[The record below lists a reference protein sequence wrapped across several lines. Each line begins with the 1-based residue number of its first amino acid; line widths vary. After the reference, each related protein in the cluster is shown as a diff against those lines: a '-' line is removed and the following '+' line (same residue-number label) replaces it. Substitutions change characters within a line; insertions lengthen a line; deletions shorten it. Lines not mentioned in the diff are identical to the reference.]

1 MRNRAQSLVGICEIY
16 WLAAVLEIPSVVP
29 AAVSWRTFPRFRW
42 KVAQTQVRGYEFS
55 NGLFAHSGCFR
66 IAPGQLAI
74 PTRRDRH
81 NARATRCS
89 PPPRILLGHG
99 PENTDPLPQRD
110 QLFNPDMMTKTDLA
124 SVAAPVTQRLLS
136 LDALRGFD
144 MFWIVGAEEL
154 VRGLQKI
161 TASGPIGLVA
171 EQLRHQPWAGFHF
184 EDLIFPLFVFIV
196 GVSLV
201 FSLTKTLEQS
211 GRRAAVVRILR
222 RSALLYVLGI
232 LSYGGLSTPFEK
244 IRLLGVLQRM
254 ALCYLFASLLFCYL
268 KPKALVGVCVGLLL
282 GYWALLSFV
291 PVPGHGAGNFAEGA
305 NLANYVDAQYLPL
318 RKWDGDH
325 DPEGLLSTLPAI
337 ASCLLGVFAGLLL
350 KNPAVPDRKK
360 VGWLIAAGL
369 AGLAVGWLWHLNF
382 PVIKKIWTSSF
393 VLVAGGYSCLLLAAF
408 YQIIDVWKF
417 QKWATPFVWIGVNP
431 ITIYL
436 GGHFID
442 FEAVAKLFVGGPVQ
456 AACGRYGELL
466 LAVTTLA
473 FGFLFL
479 RFLYQRKIFLRV

>member
-1 MRNRAQSLVGICEIY
+1 MMTRIDPPHL
-16 WLAAVLEIPSVVP
+16 P
-29 AAVSWRTFPRFRW
+29 AA
-42 KVAQTQVRGYEFS
+42 
-55 NGLFAHSGCFR
+55 
-66 IAPGQLAI
+66 
-74 PTRRDRH
+74 
-81 NARATRCS
+81 
-89 PPPRILLGHG
+89 
-99 PENTDPLPQRD
+99 
-110 QLFNPDMMTKTDLA
+110 
-124 SVAAPVTQRLLS
+124 VTQRLFS

-144 MFWIVGAEEL
+144 MFWIVGAEDL

-161 TASGPIGLVA
+161 TESGPIGLLA
-171 EQLRHQPWAGFHF
+171 DQLRHKAWAGFHF

-211 GRRAAVVRILR
+211 GRRAAILRILR

-232 LSYGGLSTPFEK
+232 LYYGGLSTPFEK
-244 IRLLGVLQRM
+244 IRLLGVLQRL
-254 ALCYLFASLLFCYL
+254 ALCYLFASLLFCYF
-268 KPKALVGVCVGLLL
+268 KPKVLAGICAGLLL

-305 NLANYVDAQYLPL
+305 NLVNYVDQQFLPL

-350 KNPAVPDRKK
+350 KNTAVPDRKK
-360 VGWLIAAGL
+360 VGYLITAGL
-369 AGLAVGWLWHLNF
+369 ACLAAGWLWHLNF

-393 VLVAGGYSCLLLAAF
+393 VLVAGGYSYLLLAAF

-431 ITIYL
+431 ITIYV
-436 GGHFID
+436 GGRFID
-442 FEAVAKLFVGGPVQ
+442 FEAVAKLFGGGPVQ
-456 AACGRYGELL
+456 ASLGNYGELV

>member
-1 MRNRAQSLVGICEIY
+1 
-16 WLAAVLEIPSVVP
+16 
-29 AAVSWRTFPRFRW
+29 
-42 KVAQTQVRGYEFS
+42 
-55 NGLFAHSGCFR
+55 
-66 IAPGQLAI
+66 
-74 PTRRDRH
+74 
-81 NARATRCS
+81 
-89 PPPRILLGHG
+89 
-99 PENTDPLPQRD
+99 
-110 QLFNPDMMTKTDLA
+110 MTKADPGI
-124 SVAAPVTQRLLS
+124 VAAPVTQRLLS

-144 MFWIVGAEEL
+144 MFWIIGAEEL

-161 TASGPIGLVA
+161 TETGPIGLVA
-171 EQLRHQPWAGFHF
+171 EQLRHKPWAGFHF

-211 GRRAAVVRILR
+211 GRRAAIVRILR
-222 RSALLYVLGI
+222 RSALLYLLGVLC
-232 LSYGGLSTPFEK
+232 YGGFSTPFEK
-244 IRLLGVLQRM
+244 IRLLGVLQRI
-254 ALCYLFASLLFCYL
+254 ALCYLGTSLLFCFF
-268 KPKALVGVCVGLLL
+268 KPKALVGVCVGLLV

-305 NLANYVDAQYLPL
+305 NLTNYVDSQYLPL

-350 KNPAVPDRKK
+350 KNRSLSDRKK
-360 VGWLIAAGL
+360 VGYLVAGGL
-369 AGLAVGWLWHLNF
+369 ACLAVGWLWHLNF
-382 PVIKKIWTSSF
+382 PVIKKLWTSSF

-408 YQIIDVWKF
+408 YQVIDVWKF

-431 ITIYL
+431 ITIYV
-436 GGHFID
+436 GGRFID

-456 AACGRYGELL
+456 ASLGNYGELV
-466 LAVTTLA
+466 LALTTLA